1 MLPYLNLDLKYL
13 KKYAIKHEYI
23 QNTYNLW
30 LKANI
35 LYSYKNAFRYEE
47 NISYNKFP
55 LIIFEKHAYSP
66 LYKRSSVAYNK
77 NDTRDNFVV
86 INSILPYSKRNFGTI
101 VLACINLRLI

>member
-13 KKYAIKHEYI
+13 KKYAIKNECI

-55 LIIFEKHAYSP
+55 LIIFEKHAYSIKEV
-66 LYKRSSVAYNK
+66 LLRIIKM
-77 NDTRDNFVV
+77 
-86 INSILPYSKRNFGTI
+86 ILATI
-101 VLACINLRLI
+101 VLLDILFYLIQREILAQLSWLALT